1 MPMLD
6 YKCEKCDTVY
16 EILTEKEKPICPNC
30 NSKKK
35 QSIVPPSCGKPII
48 H

>member
-6 YKCEKCDTVY
+6 YSCGTCSAVY
-16 EILTEKEKPICPNC
+16 EILTDKDTIKCPECGSSENQ
-30 NSKKK
+30 N
-35 QSIVPPSCGKPII
+35 IVPPSCGKPII

>member
-6 YKCEKCDTVY
+6 YKCEYCNTVY
-16 EILTEKEKPICPNC
+16 EILNNKEEAVCTKCQATD
-30 NSKKK
+30 K
-35 QSIVPPSCGKPII
+35 QSIVPPSCGKPIV